1 MTFSITDAAF
11 EGYRIMRRSPLS
23 VLMWGLAYLVMLVLI
38 VLICGAAIVSMMQG
52 AMTADSDPASAMA
65 AFGSVITVYA
75 VGIPLSLVAASI
87 VVAATCRAVLTPNKP
102 GFFYMRLGGAELR
115 LFGAYLVILIGA
127 IVGILIF
134 AMFMGLVVGGSMMSG
149 AGMGG
154 EAPPVAI
161 ALVYPAFFG
170 ALILWVWLS
179 VRLSLV
185 GPITVAE
192 GRFALG
198 RSWAATKGRFWTLL
212 DLGAAT
218 IVRWFIVYMIMII
231 LIVVAAMIGVSAT
244 GPETFEAMDPS
255 QGINWN
261 ALLPLVI
268 GYIVFIAAFSAIQF
282 TVLSTP
288 FAAFYRDV
296 IAAKPA
302 AGTVAADTAPMA
314 D

>member
-11 EGYRIMRRSPLS
+11 EGLRVMRRSPLS
-23 VLMWGLAYLVMLVLI
+23 VLMWGVAYLVMLTLI
-38 VLICGAAIVSMMQG
+38 FLLCGTAIVSMMQG

-65 AFGSVITVYA
+65 MFGSMATVYA

-87 VVAATCRAVLTPNKP
+87 VVAATCRAVLTPSKP

-115 LFGAYLVILIGA
+115 LLGAYLVVLVGV
-127 IVGILIF
+127 IVSIVAFVLL
-134 AMFMGLVVGGSMMSG
+134 MGLVVGGAVMSSG
-149 AGMGG
+149 GMG
-154 EAPPVAI
+154 ADTPPAAL
-161 ALVYPAFFG
+161 ALVYPIVFG
-170 ALILWVWLS
+170 AIILWVWIS

-198 RSWAATKGRFWTLL
+198 RSWSATKGRFWTLL

-218 IVRWFIVYMIMII
+218 MVRWFIVYMAMII
-231 LIVVAAMIGVSAT
+231 LMMVVAMVGVSAA
-244 GPETFEAMDPS
+244 GVEALASMEGAPE
-255 QGINWN
+255 INWS
-261 ALLPLVI
+261 AILPLVI

-296 IAAKPA
+296 IAAKSAPDAEIA
-302 AGTVAADTAPMA
+302 A
-314 D
+314 